1 MSLFDKF
8 KKTFAI
14 DESDFVSEE
23 DKIQDSIDADLKELN
38 NEESTEDKIELF
50 EINVFNKISHLKQVV
65 SLGKVDLESLEQDLK
80 SIEKYIESIT
90 YISPEMKSDFINQLN
105 QVSLYLN
112 KKDDL
117 IKLPDYILSAGK
129 KYYCLTEYVE
139 NNLSYVENNLSEF
152 EKSRYTLESLFKA
165 LQGLTNSMQNL
176 LYNYSF
182 KSDISIMKTNLLE
195 FEETYKQIL
204 YSISDDAAIDNI
216 QNKLKIVSNTEVE
229 EYLYARFSNLI
240 SNISSDSWSLQL
252 KNLSKYLTKLEALCV
267 TVINILEEDKKAP
280 VRENLYDTLCSE
292 QFILTNIWMNRRNR
306 DAMFRAL
313 AFNFGHSFVTSQFSK
328 NIEVRHIL
336 TDLTTELVSLTKDSN
351 VRDLDYNLII
361 EKINFAG
368 IKTIIKEL
376 NYYIINNVK
385 EFDKFNNLLNK
396 VQKVNNEFIISKND
410 YNSMTSIMRAI
421 SNGLFKIVEP
431 IYSLQDK
438 VKSNSQGVNIS
449 LGSGDIISAS
459 EMIDF
464 LCDFRYFVY
473 KEMLSLDTGDVD
485 INKVTPKSDAIQ
497 PIKID
502 EGILNNF
509 KSIYAKLANY
519 IAKIKTYNN
528 IKVEE

>member
-8 KKTFAI
+8 IKRVAI

-23 DKIQDSIDADLKELN
+23 DKIQDSIDKELQELS
-38 NEESTEDKIELF
+38 NEDVIEDKIESF
-50 EINVFNKISHLKQVV
+50 EINVFNKISHLKQLV
-65 SLGKVDLESLEQDLK
+65 SSGKVDLESLEQYLK
-80 SIEKYIESIT
+80 SIEEYVKSIT
-90 YISPEMKSDFINQLN
+90 YISPEIKLDFTNQINQLF
-105 QVSLYLN
+105 SHLN
-112 KKDDL
+112 KKEDL

-129 KYYCLTEYVE
+129 KYYCLTEYI
-139 NNLSYVENNLSEF
+139 ENNLSES
-152 EKSRYTLESLFKA
+152 EKSKYTLEDLFKA

-182 KSDISIMKTNLLE
+182 KSDISVMKTNILE
-195 FEETYKQIL
+195 FENTYKQIL
-204 YSISDDAAIDNI
+204 YSLTGDDAIDNI

-240 SNISSDSWSLQL
+240 SNISTDSWSFQL
-252 KNLSKYLTKLEALCV
+252 KNLFKYLTKLEALCV

-280 VRENLYDTLCSE
+280 IRENLYDTLCSE

-410 YNSMTSIMRAI
+410 YNSMNSIMRAI

-438 VKSNSQGVNIS
+438 VKSNSQGINIS

-485 INKVTPKSDAIQ
+485 INKATPKSDAIQ

-502 EGILNNF
+502 EGVLNNF
-509 KSIYAKLANY
+509 KLIYAKLANY